1 MKIFNPP
8 TISSLALIF
17 EKHQNLKG
25 KHYIVAESKTLE
37 KLKSFL
43 HFKQSQLP
51 WRELP
56 CFPHS
61 KAPHSNS
68 TFLKRVSCLSWMKE
82 ESFSGVFLTTASAL
96 LKKTNSS
103 FGLISLE
110 KDALFPYEKL
120 KFYRSVE
127 FITQPGEIRRGS
139 FLVDI
144 FSPVYKT
151 PLRVELLEDR
161 IQSLHLLDSEF
172 KRRVKELYRALISP
186 LTEWNLEPSQCKKL
200 CDSLRDKE
208 KSLQRSLPKELY
220 QSYSRGES
228 YFGFESLL
236 NILDTNCALD
246 FMSEEDS
253 IYLWEPETL
262 KQDFL
267 KEQEKWE
274 KGNPFFRPEHLF
286 RDWIQLE
293 EKASCQNPISLKEEL
308 KSFSFLDISMKQTKD
323 LKKNLHSL
331 PVSHLVFAGSQI
343 QEMKKLLL
351 KEEVTTNLEDSFFK
365 DKNLIF
371 VDRVIKESFIHKGN
385 SAYLK
390 ITDFIKPKSSSP
402 FFDLFRKR
410 ARALEFSKLNPGD
423 LLVHIK
429 KGVAEF
435 IGLKSLMFGG
445 KHEDFIVLRYKG
457 GDKLFLPAYKAREI
471 KKYSKKPSAKL
482 TESLLDSLGH
492 PARWERKKSKAKK
505 HIQSLA
511 IELIELYK
519 IRQQKKRPPFKP
531 VEKALQKFEQG
542 FPWEKTRDQKRAI
555 KEIMSDMDREH
566 IMDRLL
572 VGDTGFGKTEVALTA
587 VLRALE
593 NHYQVCFLAPTT
605 VLSLQHFKNFKK
617 RFEDMPYELSLLNRF
632 VSPKEKENIFQKIK
646 GGEIDLLVTTHS
658 VFNSQL
664 SFKNLGLLVL
674 DEEHRFGVQQKEKL
688 FRFRKSLDVLS
699 LSATPIPRT
708 LNMAL
713 TGIKDISVITEPPA
727 ERKPVKVLLKSW
739 GNPIEKEI
747 QEACYQE
754 KSRGGQVIYIY
765 NRVKSLYDR
774 VDWLSQLL
782 PDFKIA
788 IAHGKTKNL
797 DRIMLDFLEKKY
809 DLLISTN
816 IVESG
821 MDIPQ
826 ANTLFIDRCHEM
838 GLSQIY
844 QLKGR
849 VGRSARQAY
858 CYLLY
863 PEKQRLSPLA
873 KERLKL
879 LKKYVDL
886 GSSFQLAL
894 QDLENRG
901 AGSLFGSEQSGHI
914 QDLGEEFYFEILNEQ
929 LKKQEEIFIEPEIQ
943 LPVSVGIPS
952 KYIADPR
959 LRLLYYKNLSESLDE
974 EERFGIQ
981 NELLEEFGAFPEE
994 LKHLFLFLNLREFC
1008 KKNLIKDLKADFDS
1022 LKLVFHEEC
1031 QLPSE
1036 NIVSLLRSYE
1046 GAMLSEQSCLLK
1058 LSKEKDFFKQ
1068 LDKILKSLT
1077 S

>member
-1 MKIFNPP
+1 M
-8 TISSLALIF
+8 
-17 EKHQNLKG
+17 
-25 KHYIVAESKTLE
+25 
-37 KLKSFL
+37 
-43 HFKQSQLP
+43 
-51 WRELP
+51 
-56 CFPHS
+56 
-61 KAPHSNS
+61 
-68 TFLKRVSCLSWMKE
+68 SWMQD
-82 ESFSGVFLTTASAL
+82 ESFSGLFLTTATAL
-96 LKKTNSS
+96 LKKTNPD
-103 FGLISLE
+103 FNLIKL
-110 KDALFPYEKL
+110 KKGDVFPYEKL

-127 FITQPGEIRRGS
+127 FVSQPGEMRSGS
-139 FLVDI
+139 FLIDI
-144 FSPVYKT
+144 FSPVYKA
-151 PLRVELLEDR
+151 PFRVEILGYE

-172 KRRVKELYRALISP
+172 KRRKKELNQALISP
-186 LTEWNLEPSQCKKL
+186 LSEWNLEPSQCKKL
-200 CDSLRDKE
+200 CDFLREKE
-208 KSLQRSLPKELY
+208 KSFNRYLPKELY

-236 NILDTNCALD
+236 NLLDSHSSLD
-246 FMSEEDS
+246 FISPSDL
-253 IYLWEPETL
+253 IYLWEPEIL
-262 KQDFL
+262 KQEFL
-267 KEQEKWE
+267 KEQERWE
-274 KGNPFFRPEHLF
+274 KENPFFKADHLF
-286 RDWIQLE
+286 IDWTKLE
-293 EKASCQNPISLKEEL
+293 EREFQTADFAQTVSSAKKINSQKINSNNPPKLSSILPHSLKREL
-308 KSFSFLDISMKQTKD
+308 KLFSFFDKTKE
-323 LKKNLHSL
+323 LKKNLNSL
-331 PVSHLVFAGSQI
+331 PVSYLIFVGSQI
-343 QEMKKLLL
+343 QEMKQLLL
-351 KEEVTTNLEDSFFK
+351 KEGVIEHLDDSFLK

-371 VDRVIKESFIHKGN
+371 IDRIIKESFIHKGN
-385 SAYLK
+385 SAYLR
-390 ITDFIKPKSSSP
+390 IGDFIKAKESSHQS
-402 FFDLFRKR
+402 FDLFRKR

-435 IGLKSLMFGG
+435 IGLESLVFQGKS
-445 KHEDFIVLRYKG
+445 EDFIVLKYKG
-457 GDKLFLPAYKAREI
+457 GDKLFVPAYKAKEV
-471 KKYSKKPSAKL
+471 KKYSKKSNSKL
-482 TESLLDSLGH
+482 TASLLDSLGH
-492 PARWERKKSKAKK
+492 PASWERKKSKAKK

-519 IRQQKKRPPFKP
+519 LRKQRKRPPFQP
-531 VEKALQKFEQG
+531 AEQALQNFEKD

-555 KEIMSDMDREH
+555 QEIMSDMDKEH

-572 VGDTGFGKTEVALTA
+572 VGDTGFGKTEVALNA

-593 NHYQVCFLAPTT
+593 NNYQVCFLAPTT

-617 RFEDMPYELSLLNRF
+617 RFEKTPYNPALLNRF
-632 VSPKEKENIFQKIK
+632 VSPKQKEVLFQKIK
-646 GGEIDLLVTTHS
+646 EGQIDLLVTTHA
-658 VFNSQL
+658 VFSSHL

-713 TGIKDISVITEPPA
+713 TGIKDISVITQPPA
-727 ERKPVKVLLKSW
+727 ERKAVKILLKSW
-739 GNPIEKEI
+739 ENKIQKEI
-747 QEACYQE
+747 REACYKE

-765 NRVKSLYDR
+765 NRVKSLYER
-774 VDWLSQLL
+774 VDWLSSLL

-788 IAHGKTKNL
+788 IAYGKTKNL

-849 VGRSARQAY
+849 VGRSTKQAY

-873 KERLKL
+873 KERLKF

-929 LKKQEEIFIEPEIQ
+929 LKKQEEVFIEPEIQ

-952 KYIADPR
+952 TYIPDSR
-959 LRLLYYKNLSESLDE
+959 LRLLYYKSLSESLDK
-974 EERFGIQ
+974 EERSAIQ

-994 LKHLFLFLNLREFC
+994 LKNLFLFLNIREFC

-1022 LKLVFHEEC
+1022 IKFIFHEKS
-1031 QLPSE
+1031 QIPSP
-1036 NIVSLLRSYE
+1036 NIISLLKKYE
-1046 GAMLSEQSCLLK
+1046 GAMLSEQSFRLQF
-1058 LSKEKDFFKQ
+1058 SKEKDFFNE
-1068 LDKILKSLT
+1068 LDKILKQLT
-1077 S
+1077 I

>member
-1 MKIFNPP
+1 M
-8 TISSLALIF
+8 
-17 EKHQNLKG
+17 
-25 KHYIVAESKTLE
+25 
-37 KLKSFL
+37 
-43 HFKQSQLP
+43 
-51 WRELP
+51 
-56 CFPHS
+56 
-61 KAPHSNS
+61 
-68 TFLKRVSCLSWMKE
+68 SWMQD
-82 ESFSGVFLTTASAL
+82 ESCSGLFLTTAAAL
-96 LKKTNSS
+96 LKKTNPD
-103 FGLISLE
+103 FNLIKL
-110 KDALFPYEKL
+110 KKGDVFPYEKL

-127 FITQPGEIRRGS
+127 FVSQPGEMRSGS
-139 FLVDI
+139 FLIDI
-144 FSPVYKT
+144 FSPVYKA
-151 PLRVELLEDR
+151 PFRVELLGDE

-172 KRRVKELYRALISP
+172 KRRKKELNQALISP
-186 LTEWNLEPSQCKKL
+186 LSEWNLEPSQCKKL
-200 CDSLRDKE
+200 CDFLREKE
-208 KSLQRSLPKELY
+208 KSFNRYLPKELY

-236 NILDTNCALD
+236 NLLDAHSSLD
-246 FMSEEDS
+246 FISPSDL
-253 IYLWEPETL
+253 IYLWEPDIL
-262 KQDFL
+262 KQEFL
-267 KEQEKWE
+267 REQEQWE
-274 KGNPFFRPEHLF
+274 KENPFFKADHLF
-286 RDWIQLE
+286 IDWTKLE
-293 EKASCQNPISLKEEL
+293 ERESQAAGFAQTVSPIKKINSQKANSSNPSDLSSAKKTNSQRASSSNPPELSAILPHSLKREL
-308 KSFSFLDISMKQTKD
+308 KLFSFFDKIKE
-323 LKKNLHSL
+323 LKKNLNSL
-331 PVSHLVFAGSQI
+331 PVSHLIFVGSQI
-343 QEMKKLLL
+343 QEMKQLLL
-351 KEEVTTNLEDSFFK
+351 KEEVIEHLDDSFLK

-371 VDRVIKESFIHKGN
+371 IDRIIKESFIHKEN
-385 SAYLK
+385 SAYLR
-390 ITDFIKPKSSSP
+390 IEDFIKAKESSRQS
-402 FFDLFRKR
+402 FDLFRKR

-435 IGLKSLMFGG
+435 IGLESLIFQG
-445 KHEDFIVLRYKG
+445 KNEDFIVLRYKG
-457 GDKLFLPAYKAREI
+457 GDKLFVPAYKAKEV
-471 KKYSKKPSAKL
+471 KKYSKKPTSKL

-505 HIQSLA
+505 HIKSLA

-519 IRQQKKRPPFKP
+519 LRKQKKRPPFQP
-531 VEKALQKFEQG
+531 AEQALQNLEKN
-542 FPWEKTRDQKRAI
+542 FPWEKTSDQKRAI
-555 KEIMSDMDREH
+555 QEIMSDMDKEH

-572 VGDTGFGKTEVALTA
+572 VGDTGFGKTEVALNA

-593 NHYQVCFLAPTT
+593 NNYQVCFLVPTT
-605 VLSLQHFKNFKK
+605 ILSLQQFKNFKK
-617 RFEDMPYELSLLNRF
+617 RFEKTPYKPALLNRF
-632 VSPKEKENIFQKIK
+632 VSPKQKKVLFQKIK
-646 GGEIDLLVTTHS
+646 EGQIDLLVATHA

-664 SFKNLGLLVL
+664 FFKNLGLLVL

-713 TGIKDISVITEPPA
+713 TGIKDISVITQPPA
-727 ERKPVKVLLKSW
+727 ERKAVKILLKSW
-739 GNPIEKEI
+739 ENKIQKEI
-747 QEACYQE
+747 QEACYKE

-765 NRVKSLYDR
+765 NRVKSLYER
-774 VDWLSQLL
+774 VDWLSSLL

-788 IAHGKTKNL
+788 AAHGKSKNL

-849 VGRSARQAY
+849 VGRSAKQAY

-873 KERLKL
+873 KERLKF

-929 LKKQEEIFIEPEIQ
+929 LKKQEEVFIEPEIQ

-952 KYIADPR
+952 TYIPDSR
-959 LRLLYYKNLSESLDE
+959 LRLLYYKSLSESLE
-974 EERFGIQ
+974 KEERFAIQ
-981 NELLEEFGAFPEE
+981 NELLEEFGAFPTE
-994 LKHLFLFLNLREFC
+994 LQNLFFLLNIREFC
-1008 KKNLIKDLKADFDS
+1008 KIKRIQDFKSSYESLTLI
-1022 LKLVFHEEC
+1022 FHEKC
-1031 QLPSE
+1031 QIPSQRIVALLE
-1036 NIVSLLRSYE
+1036 NYS
-1046 GAMLSEQSCLLK
+1046 GKMLSDCSCK
-1058 LSKEKDFFKQ
+1058 IIFKSRDFLNEIQ
-1068 LDKILKSLT
+1068 NILKFLD
-1077 S
+1077 